1 MQGNSPTDPARPIHL
16 PFAFDRAQSGRDAP
30 PPYRYRHPMTA
41 IHPAP
46 STLPLARALALLTPS
61 VLLGGAL
68 ISQYVGVLYPCEM
81 CMWQR
86 WPHLVAI
93 FFALTAFGLRAR
105 PATSLLFTALA
116 AIAIAVSGGIGVFH
130 AGVEYG
136 WWQGLT
142 ACSTTAT
149 GGSTSEMLDAIMD
162 APLVRCDVAPWTL
175 LGVSLAGFNAIFSL
189 SAAALVALLLIRAQ
203 QEGR

>member
-1 MQGNSPTDPARPIHL
+1 
-16 PFAFDRAQSGRDAP
+16 
-30 PPYRYRHPMTA
+30 MTA
-41 IHPAP
+41 VRPAP
-46 STLPLARALALLTPS
+46 SALPLARLIALVTPS

-68 ISQYVGVLYPCEM
+68 ISQYVGGLYPCEM

-86 WPHLVAI
+86 WPHLIAI
-93 FFALTAFGLRAR
+93 FFALDAFALRAR
-105 PATSLLFTALA
+105 PPLSLLFTALA
-116 AIAIAVSGGIGVFH
+116 AVAIASSGAIGVFH

-149 GGSTSEMLDAIMD
+149 GASTAEMLDAIMN

-175 LGVSLAGFNAIFSL
+175 LGISLAGFNAIVSL
-189 SAAALVALLLIRAQ
+189 LAAALIALRLMRVH

>member
-1 MQGNSPTDPARPIHL
+1 MTVDRPSSS
-16 PFAFDRAQSGRDAP
+16 A
-30 PPYRYRHPMTA
+30 
-41 IHPAP
+41 
-46 STLPLARALALLTPS
+46 LPLARGLALLTPS

-68 ISQYVGVLYPCEM
+68 ISQYVGGLYPCEM

-93 FFALTAFGLRAR
+93 FFALDAWALRSRSAL
-105 PATSLLFTALA
+105 SLLFTALA
-116 AIAIAVSGGIGVFH
+116 ALAIAVSGGIGVFH

-149 GGSTSEMLDAIMD
+149 GASTAEMLDAIMN

-189 SAAALVALLLIRAQ
+189 SAAAVIALLLMRTR

>member
-1 MQGNSPTDPARPIHL
+1 
-16 PFAFDRAQSGRDAP
+16 
-30 PPYRYRHPMTA
+30 MTA
-41 IHPAP
+41 ARTA
-46 STLPLARALALLTPS
+46 SSVLPLARLIALLTPS

-68 ISQYVGVLYPCEM
+68 ISQYVGGLYPCEM

-86 WPHLVAI
+86 WPHLVGI
-93 FFALTAFGLRAR
+93 FFALDALALRSR
-105 PATSLLFTALA
+105 PALSLLFTALA

-136 WWQGLT
+136 WWEGLT

-149 GGSTSEMLDAIMD
+149 GASTAEMLDAIMN

-189 SAAALVALLLIRAQ
+189 SAAALIALLLMRAH